1 VRERAVHLV
10 CPSCGAT
17 NRVSDDRLREAPV
30 CGRCG
35 TELMAAE
42 PVALTDATLPAF
54 IAKTGLPVLVD
65 FWAEWCGPCKQM
77 APHFAAAAGQ
87 LPRVRFVKVES
98 DAAPLASARHAIRS
112 IPTLI
117 LFRNGS
123 EAARVSGSMPAAQL
137 VSWVQQQLSAGTM

>member
-42 PVALTDATLPAF
+42 PVAL
-54 IAKTGLPVLVD
+54 
-65 FWAEWCGPCKQM
+65 WAEWCGPCKQM